1 KGESGMETWPV
12 VGHIGG
18 LAEGA
23 DEGPVQVQDS
33 RGLSR
38 DCYFLDQGQG
48 NSRAAHSFNFSSKQ
62 SNGPRA
68 YRSGGHEEG
77 QIDAG
82 LADATGDF
90 ADRRHEAFGT
100 AH

>member
-1 KGESGMETWPV
+1 MENCPV
-12 VGHIGG
+12 LSDIAG
-18 LAEGA
+18 LAEGVA
-23 DEGPVQVQDS
+23 EGPVQVQES
-33 RGLSR
+33 RGPSR

-48 NSRAAHSFNFSSKQ
+48 NSRDAHSFNFSSKQ

>member
-1 KGESGMETWPV
+1 MLSDIAGF
-12 VGHIGG
+12 
-18 LAEGA
+18 AEGVA
-23 DEGPVQVQDS
+23 EGPVQVQES
-33 RGLSR
+33 RGPSR
-38 DCYFLDQGQG
+38 YCYFLDEGQG
-48 NSRAAHSFNFSSKQ
+48 NGRHANSFNFSSKQ

-68 YRSGGHEEG
+68 DWSGGHEEG

-82 LADATGDF
+82 LVEGPGDF